1 MAPRIECLR
10 CGGLSASFVKG
21 VCRACYMREYRQAAA
36 TAAAKDKQMV
46 FEPRTLSDSEGPHLC
61 VECKAPDLHAR
72 GRCYTCYMRGYMRER
87 HRRLRCAECGEPG
100 IFSRGLCRN
109 CYVLDRRQRQRFCV
123 ECGRPSVFARSLCR
137 KCYMR
142 ERQRAAKSDR
152 TNAVLSA
159 IDGQRKAGQAL
170 AGVRREASTLADLKA
185 ERATLGAT
193 GRQIE
198 AEGDLIRYVA
208 EAIGAETDSERTIRW
223 LLALIM
229 MWCDPPA
236 RALRAAESARDRPQ
250 SDAALPKIMED
261 VLQAAE

>member
-1 MAPRIECLR
+1 MAPRVECLR

-21 VCRACYMREYRQAAA
+21 VCRACYMREYRQGAA

-46 FEPRTLSDSEGPHLC
+46 FEPLTLGGSEGQHLC

-87 HRRLRCAECGEPG
+87 HRRLRCAECGEPS
-100 IFSRGLCRN
+100 IFSRGLCRD
-109 CYVLDRRQRQRFCV
+109 CYALDRRQRQRFCV
-123 ECGRPSVFARSLCR
+123 ECGRQSVFARSLCR
-137 KCYMR
+137 RCYMR
-142 ERQRAAKSDR
+142 ERQRAAKSGR
-152 TNAVLSA
+152 TNTVLSA
-159 IDGQRKAGQAL
+159 IDGQRKARQAL
-170 AGVRREASTLADLKA
+170 AGVRREADLKA
-185 ERATLGAT
+185 EHALGAT

-198 AEGDLIRYVA
+198 AEAALIRYVG

-236 RALRAAESARDRPQ
+236 RALKAAESARDQPQ